1 MAMYI
6 RMIVS
11 AVLIFLLSQIL
22 LFSLYSFW
30 QNQQEYGQNKVYPIP
45 PSLKRVISHPIL
57 EGLGELVGYGGG
69 YGFYAPRVGSHFIT
83 EFQAYTHVEKD
94 SAIHVQQYPGLRTLE
109 GRIRYRAYLDLFSSL
124 VQQTET
130 TNRSHELQVRTA
142 RAMARSMSERLARR
156 LKVDLIV
163 CHVGVWY
170 PKPLYLRNEQWES
183 HYVKLHQSSSR

>member
-1 MAMYI
+1 MLR

-11 AVLIFLLSQIL
+11 AVMIFLLSQIL
-22 LFSLYSFW
+22 VFGLYSFW
-30 QNQQEYGQNKVYPIP
+30 QNHQEYGQNTAYPIP
-45 PSLKRVISHPIL
+45 QSLQRVINHPVL
-57 EGLGELVGYGGG
+57 EGLGELVGYAGG

-83 EFQAYTHVEKD
+83 EFQAYTHESKD
-94 SAIHVQQYPGLRTLE
+94 SATRVLQYPGLRTLE

-124 VQQTET
+124 VQLNEPADS
-130 TNRSHELQVRTA
+130 NDELQIRAA

-156 LKVDLIV
+156 LNVDLIL

-170 PKPLYLRNEQWES
+170 SKPLYSHHEEWES